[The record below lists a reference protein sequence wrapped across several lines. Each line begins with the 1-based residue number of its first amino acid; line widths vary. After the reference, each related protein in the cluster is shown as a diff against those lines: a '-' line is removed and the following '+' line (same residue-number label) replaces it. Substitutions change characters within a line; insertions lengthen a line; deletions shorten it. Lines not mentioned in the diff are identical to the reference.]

1 MTAKEIITCLIM
13 LVAAFVSVRG
23 QNLSEFADSIRQEY
37 GIPELGYAVVSSD
50 SVLEIATLGFKRANS
65 TITAEPNDRFH
76 LGSCTK
82 AITGFVAALMVKRN
96 VIQWDTRFFD
106 LYPELKASS
115 DSTYYDMTLV
125 DLLSHRAG
133 IQPLTEDEEFPPHGF
148 FQGSNS
154 QRYQFVAWVLGKKP
168 VELEEG
174 YSYSNAGYSAAA
186 IMLEKASGKTWE
198 ELVKDLGR
206 ELGLDFGF
214 SWPNIADSTQPWGH
228 RTEDSNLIPL
238 PPSDTYDLLWVEPAG
253 DINMSISDYVKWV
266 QFNLQGLK
274 GAGPL
279 LNKQEYE
286 FLHYGMP
293 DHYAI
298 GWTWGINGK
307 GHKVS
312 AHDGSADTFYCWAY
326 IIREIDRAY
335 ILLANSANKPGV
347 KELLKIL
354 MKRYGT

>member
-1 MTAKEIITCLIM
+1 MMAKTIIIFFILLIATSATAGDQALIE
-13 LVAAFVSVRG
+13 V
-23 QNLSEFADSIRQEY
+23 ADSIRQEY

-50 SVLEIATLGFKRANS
+50 SVLEMATLGFKRANS
-65 TITAEPNDRFH
+65 TIAAEPNDRFH

-96 VIQWDTRFFD
+96 EIQWNTKFFD
-106 LYPELKASS
+106 LYPELKTSS
-115 DSTYYDMTLV
+115 DSAYYDMTLA
-125 DLLSHRAG
+125 DLLSHRAR
-133 IQPLTEDEEFPPHGF
+133 IQPLTENEEFPPDDYF
-148 FQGSNS
+148 KDSSS
-154 QRYQFVAWVLGKKP
+154 QRYQFVTWVLGKKP
-168 VELEEG
+168 VESEEG

-198 ELVKDLGR
+198 KLVENVGR
-206 ELGLDFGF
+206 ELGLGFGF
-214 SWPNIADSTQPWGH
+214 SWPNLADSSQPWGH
-228 RTEDSNLIPL
+228 STEDSRLIPL
-238 PPSDTYDLLWVEPAG
+238 PPSDPYNLLWVEPAG
-253 DINMSISDYVKWV
+253 DINMSIGDFTKWI
-266 QFNLQGLK
+266 QFNLRGLQGK
-274 GAGPL
+274 GPL

-298 GWTWGINGK
+298 GWTWGVNSN

-335 ILLANSANKPGV
+335 IILANSANKSGV
-347 KELLKIL
+347 KELLKVFL
-354 MKRYGT
+354 NRYGS